1 MSKKFR
7 GVMFFLLGIFF
18 IILLLGKNKIE
29 QENIALLLQILNI
42 GSFIFGKTIWFVSIF
57 LIVMGIIDFVF
68 NDMKIKF
75 HKSKV
80 VALIIWYLSWSILL
94 IQKYV
99 AMPFTTGFSES
110 ARELLSIGFNG
121 QSGGF
126 IGALVSMP
134 LYQVIHL
141 SILKTILQV
150 IIGIAIVVIFKEVI
164 ILVYTL
170 LVGIIKYYMSDD
182 YKKKMQ
188 ILKAKKLAEK
198 TEYIDSQKKRREEL
212 REKLIASR
220 KEKLS
225 FEIARKPKETIF
237 DKTKTYSESEL
248 IDKEKEWLQFW
259 EETKHKK
266 NEIKTEEIKEKKEKE
281 IEILKEEELLNIITE
296 DEKKEEIIK
305 SEVEKVESK
314 IEEVENSKKEINE
327 IEKIKEYTEYHQNYD
342 ETESEEEY
350 QDYHEYDGY
359 SDEIN
364 YEDFD
369 KKDEEERD
377 IAKSEI
383 DSNENIQTNMNFE
396 KEKFED
402 EENENSENKDLEKSI
417 NEIFVAKPMDEN
429 KKQKIEMGIAENI
442 AHLEEALKEFGIEAK
457 VVNYESGP
465 TITRY
470 EITIPKG
477 VRVNKVTA
485 LQDDIQLSLAA
496 KSVRIEA
503 PIPGK
508 NTIGIEVPN
517 QIKEPV
523 HFSNLIRNPKLEEGA
538 LNVILGKNIVGE
550 DKIIDIAKMPHLL
563 IAGQTG
569 SGKSVAVNTLISTLI
584 SKKKDDEVK
593 FIMIDPKMVE
603 MMPYNGIPHLLVPV
617 ITDPQ
622 QAAIALKWTVNE
634 MENRYK
640 QLSENGVR
648 NIISYNKLAYV
659 EKMPYIVVIIDEL
672 ADLMMVASGSVEESI
687 ARIAQKAR
695 AVGIHLVVATQRPST
710 DVITGMIK
718 ANLPSRISFS
728 LRSQIDS
735 RTILDSPG
743 AEKLLGQGDML
754 LLENGSSN
762 PERIQGAWISD
773 EEVEQLTT
781 ALKSNKKVVYRNE
794 ILEDT
799 SQDNKDVDPLFDN
812 AIDVIK
818 QEKKVSISLLQRKLN
833 VGFNR
838 AARIYEQLK
847 DNGIISDD
855 NQLLIDD
862 FE

>member
-18 IILLLGKNKIE
+18 IILLFNENKIE
-29 QENIALLLQILNI
+29 QGNITLLLQTLNI
-42 GSFIFGKTIWFVSIF
+42 GKFVFGKTIWFVSIF
-57 LIVMGIIDFVF
+57 LIGMGIIDFIF
-68 NDMKIKF
+68 NDIKIKF

-80 VALIIWYLSWSILL
+80 VALIIWYLAWAILL
-94 IQKYV
+94 IKKYV
-99 AMPFTTGFSES
+99 AMPFTTDFVES

-141 SILKTILQV
+141 PVLKTILNV
-150 IIGIAIVVIFKEVI
+150 IIGISIVVIFKEVI

-225 FEIARKPKETIF
+225 FEIAKKPKETIF

-266 NEIKTEEIKEKKEKE
+266 NEVKIKELEEEQEIKN
-281 IEILKEEELLNIITE
+281 IEII
-296 DEKKEEIIK
+296 DEKKERE
-305 SEVEKVESK
+305 ESK
-314 IEEVENSKKEINE
+314 IEEAENFKTEVSE
-327 IEKIKEYTEYHQNYD
+327 IEKIKEYTDYHQDYD
-342 ETESEEEY
+342 EVENEEYENYNDEDYDNYKEFNETKENIEKNNEIENKEEEK
-350 QDYHEYDGY
+350 
-359 SDEIN
+359 EI
-364 YEDFD
+364 ET
-369 KKDEEERD
+369 
-377 IAKSEI
+377 
-383 DSNENIQTNMNFE
+383 NI
-396 KEKFED
+396 
-402 EENENSENKDLEKSI
+402 ENEDLEKSI
-417 NEIFVAKPMDEN
+417 NDIFVAKPIDEN

-442 AHLEEALKEFGIEAK
+442 AHLEEALKEFGIAAK

-508 NTIGIEVPN
+508 STIGIEVPN

-523 HFSNLIRNPKLEEGA
+523 HFSNLIRNPKLDEGA
-538 LNVILGKNIVGE
+538 LNVILGKNIIGE

-617 ITDPQ
+617 IIDPQ

-634 MENRYK
+634 MENRYR

-648 NIISYNKLAYV
+648 NIISYNNLRYV

-728 LRSQIDS
+728 LRSQVDS

-799 SQDNKDVDPLFDN
+799 AQENKDVDPLFDN
-812 AIDVIK
+812 AIEVIK

>member
-18 IILLLGKNKIE
+18 IILLFNENKIE
-29 QENIALLLQILNI
+29 QGNITLLLHTLNI
-42 GSFIFGKTIWFVSIF
+42 GKFVFGKTIWFVSIF
-57 LIVMGIIDFVF
+57 LIGMGIIDFIF
-68 NDMKIKF
+68 NDIKIKF

-80 VALIIWYLSWSILL
+80 VALIIWYLAWAILL
-94 IQKYV
+94 IKKYV
-99 AMPFTTGFSES
+99 AMPFTTDFVES

-141 SILKTILQV
+141 PVLKTILNV
-150 IIGIAIVVIFKEVI
+150 IIGISIVVIFKEVI

-212 REKLIASR
+212 REKLIESR

-225 FEIARKPKETIF
+225 FEISRKPKETIF

-266 NEIKTEEIKEKKEKE
+266 NEVKTEEIKEKNEKVKD

-296 DEKKEEIIK
+296 DVKKDEITK

-314 IEEVENSKKEINE
+314 IEEEENSKKEINE
-327 IEKIKEYTEYHQNYD
+327 IEKIKEYTDYHQDYD
-342 ETESEEEY
+342 EDENEEEY
-350 QDYHEYDGY
+350 KNYNDEDYDNYKEF
-359 SDEIN
+359 SETKENIEKNNEIEN
-364 YEDFD
+364 
-369 KKDEEERD
+369 KEEE
-377 IAKSEI
+377 KEV
-383 DSNENIQTNMNFE
+383 ETNI
-396 KEKFED
+396 
-402 EENENSENKDLEKSI
+402 ENEDLEKSI
-417 NEIFVAKPMDEN
+417 NEIFVAKPIDEN

-634 MENRYK
+634 MENRYR

-648 NIISYNKLAYV
+648 NIISYNNLRYV

-735 RTILDSPG
+735 RTILDS
-743 AEKLLGQGDML
+743 
-754 LLENGSSN
+754 
-762 PERIQGAWISD
+762 
-773 EEVEQLTT
+773 T
-781 ALKSNKKVVYRNE
+781 
-794 ILEDT
+794 
-799 SQDNKDVDPLFDN
+799 
-812 AIDVIK
+812 
-818 QEKKVSISLLQRKLN
+818 
-833 VGFNR
+833 
-838 AARIYEQLK
+838 
-847 DNGIISDD
+847 
-855 NQLLIDD
+855 
-862 FE
+862 

>member
-18 IILLLGKNKIE
+18 IILLFNENKIE
-29 QENIALLLQILNI
+29 QGNITLLLQTLNI
-42 GSFIFGKTIWFVSIF
+42 GKFVFGKTIWFVSIF
-57 LIVMGIIDFVF
+57 LIGMGIIDFIF
-68 NDMKIKF
+68 NDIKIKF

-80 VALIIWYLSWSILL
+80 VALIIWYLAWAILL
-94 IQKYV
+94 IKKYV
-99 AMPFTTGFSES
+99 AMPFTTDFVES

-141 SILKTILQV
+141 PVLKTILNV
-150 IIGIAIVVIFKEVI
+150 IIGISIVVIFKEVI

-225 FEIARKPKETIF
+225 FEIAKKPKETIF

-266 NEIKTEEIKEKKEKE
+266 NETKIKELEEEQEIKN
-281 IEILKEEELLNIITE
+281 IEII
-296 DEKKEEIIK
+296 DEKKERE
-305 SEVEKVESK
+305 ESK
-314 IEEVENSKKEINE
+314 IEEAEKFKTEISE
-327 IEKIKEYTEYHQNYD
+327 IEKIKEYTDYHQDYD
-342 ETESEEEY
+342 EVENEEEY
-350 QDYHEYDGY
+350 ENYNDEDYDNYKEF
-359 SDEIN
+359 DETKENIEKN
-364 YEDFD
+364 NEIEN
-369 KKDEEERD
+369 KEEE
-377 IAKSEI
+377 KEI
-383 DSNENIQTNMNFE
+383 ETNI
-396 KEKFED
+396 
-402 EENENSENKDLEKSI
+402 ENEDLEKSI
-417 NEIFVAKPMDEN
+417 NDIFVAKPIDEN

-442 AHLEEALKEFGIEAK
+442 AHLEEALKEFGIAAK

-508 NTIGIEVPN
+508 STIGIEVPN

-523 HFSNLIRNPKLEEGA
+523 HFSNLIRNPKLDEGA
-538 LNVILGKNIVGE
+538 LNVILGKNIIGE

-617 ITDPQ
+617 IIDPQ

-634 MENRYK
+634 MENRYR

-648 NIISYNKLAYV
+648 NIISYNNLRYV

-728 LRSQIDS
+728 LRSQVDS

-799 SQDNKDVDPLFDN
+799 SQENKDVDPLFDN
-812 AIDVIK
+812 AIEVIK

>member
-18 IILLLGKNKIE
+18 IILLFNENKIE
-29 QENIALLLQILNI
+29 QGNITLLLQTLNI
-42 GSFIFGKTIWFVSIF
+42 GKFVFGKTIWFVSIF
-57 LIVMGIIDFVF
+57 LIGMGIIDFIF
-68 NDMKIKF
+68 NDIKIKF

-80 VALIIWYLSWSILL
+80 VALIIWYLAWAILL
-94 IQKYV
+94 IKKYV
-99 AMPFTTGFSES
+99 AMPFTTDFVES

-141 SILKTILQV
+141 PVLKTILNV
-150 IIGIAIVVIFKEVI
+150 IIGISIVVIFKEVI

-225 FEIARKPKETIF
+225 FEIAKKPKETIF
-237 DKTKTYSESEL
+237 DKIKTYSESEL

-266 NEIKTEEIKEKKEKE
+266 NEIKIKELEEEKE
-281 IEILKEEELLNIITE
+281 IKNIEII
-296 DEKKEEIIK
+296 DEKKERE
-305 SEVEKVESK
+305 ESK
-314 IEEVENSKKEINE
+314 IEEAENFKTEVSE
-327 IEKIKEYTEYHQNYD
+327 IEKIKEYTDYHQDYD
-342 ETESEEEY
+342 EVENEEEY
-350 QDYHEYDGY
+350 ENYNDEDYDNYKEFNETKENVEKNN
-359 SDEIN
+359 EIEN
-364 YEDFD
+364 
-369 KKDEEERD
+369 KEEE
-377 IAKSEI
+377 KEI
-383 DSNENIQTNMNFE
+383 ETNI
-396 KEKFED
+396 
-402 EENENSENKDLEKSI
+402 ENEDLEKSI
-417 NEIFVAKPMDEN
+417 NDIFVAKPIDEN

-442 AHLEEALKEFGIEAK
+442 AHLEEALKEFGIAAK

-508 NTIGIEVPN
+508 STIGIEVPN

-523 HFSNLIRNPKLEEGA
+523 HFSNLIRNPKLDEGA
-538 LNVILGKNIVGE
+538 LNVILGKNIIGE

-617 ITDPQ
+617 IIDPQ

-634 MENRYK
+634 MENRYR

-648 NIISYNKLAYV
+648 NIISYNNLRYV

-728 LRSQIDS
+728 LRSQVDS

-799 SQDNKDVDPLFDN
+799 AQENKDVDPLFDN
-812 AIDVIK
+812 AIEVIK

>member
-18 IILLLGKNKIE
+18 IILLFNENKIE
-29 QENIALLLQILNI
+29 KGNITLLLQTLNI
-42 GSFIFGKTIWFVSIF
+42 GKFVFGKTIWFVSIF
-57 LIVMGIIDFVF
+57 LIGMGIIDFIF
-68 NDMKIKF
+68 NDIKIKF

-80 VALIIWYLSWSILL
+80 VALIIWYIAWAMLL
-94 IQKYV
+94 IKKYV
-99 AMPFTTGFSES
+99 AMPFTTDFVES

-141 SILKTILQV
+141 PVLKTILNV
-150 IIGIAIVVIFKEVI
+150 IIGISIVVIFKEVI

-225 FEIARKPKETIF
+225 FEIAKKPKETIF

-266 NEIKTEEIKEKKEKE
+266 NEIKIKELEEEQEIKN
-281 IEILKEEELLNIITE
+281 IEII
-296 DEKKEEIIK
+296 DEKKERE
-305 SEVEKVESK
+305 ESK
-314 IEEVENSKKEINE
+314 IEEAENFKTEVSE
-327 IEKIKEYTEYHQNYD
+327 IEKIKEYTDYHQDYD
-342 ETESEEEY
+342 EVENEEEY
-350 QDYHEYDGY
+350 ENYNDEDYDNYKEFNETKENIEKNN
-359 SDEIN
+359 EIEN
-364 YEDFD
+364 
-369 KKDEEERD
+369 KEEE
-377 IAKSEI
+377 KEI
-383 DSNENIQTNMNFE
+383 ETNI
-396 KEKFED
+396 
-402 EENENSENKDLEKSI
+402 ENEDLEKSI
-417 NEIFVAKPMDEN
+417 NDIFVAKPIDEN

-442 AHLEEALKEFGIEAK
+442 AHLEEALKEFGIAAK

-508 NTIGIEVPN
+508 STIGIEVPN

-523 HFSNLIRNPKLEEGA
+523 HFSNLIRNPKLDEGA
-538 LNVILGKNIVGE
+538 LNVILGKNIIGE

-617 ITDPQ
+617 IIDPQ

-634 MENRYK
+634 MENRYR

-648 NIISYNKLAYV
+648 NIISYNNLRYV

-728 LRSQIDS
+728 LRSQVDS

-799 SQDNKDVDPLFDN
+799 AQENKDVDPLFDN
-812 AIDVIK
+812 AIEVIK

>member
-18 IILLLGKNKIE
+18 IILLFNENKIE
-29 QENIALLLQILNI
+29 QGNITLLLHTLNI
-42 GSFIFGKTIWFVSIF
+42 GKFVFGKTIWFVSIF
-57 LIVMGIIDFVF
+57 LIGMGIIDFIF
-68 NDMKIKF
+68 NDIKIKF

-80 VALIIWYLSWSILL
+80 VALIIWYLAWAILL
-94 IQKYV
+94 IKKYV
-99 AMPFTTGFSES
+99 AMPFTTDFVES

-141 SILKTILQV
+141 PVLKTILNV
-150 IIGIAIVVIFKEVI
+150 IIGISIVVIFKEVI

-212 REKLIASR
+212 REKLIESR

-225 FEIARKPKETIF
+225 FEISRKPKETIF

-266 NEIKTEEIKEKKEKE
+266 NEVKTEEIKEKNEKVKD

-296 DEKKEEIIK
+296 DVKKDEITK

-314 IEEVENSKKEINE
+314 IEEEENSKKEINE
-327 IEKIKEYTEYHQNYD
+327 IEKIKEYTDYHQDYD
-342 ETESEEEY
+342 EDENEEEY
-350 QDYHEYDGY
+350 KNYNDEDYDNYKEF
-359 SDEIN
+359 SETKENIEKNNEIEN
-364 YEDFD
+364 
-369 KKDEEERD
+369 KEEE
-377 IAKSEI
+377 KEV
-383 DSNENIQTNMNFE
+383 ETNI
-396 KEKFED
+396 
-402 EENENSENKDLEKSI
+402 ENEDLEKSI
-417 NEIFVAKPMDEN
+417 NEIFVAKPIDEN

-617 ITDPQ
+617 IIDPQ

-634 MENRYK
+634 MENRYR

-648 NIISYNKLAYV
+648 NIISYNNLRYV

-728 LRSQIDS
+728 LRSQVDS

-799 SQDNKDVDPLFDN
+799 AQENKDVDPLFDN
-812 AIDVIK
+812 AIEVIK

>member
-18 IILLLGKNKIE
+18 IILLFNENKIE
-29 QENIALLLQILNI
+29 KGNITLLLQTLNI
-42 GSFIFGKTIWFVSIF
+42 GKFVFGKTIWFVSIF
-57 LIVMGIIDFVF
+57 LIGMGIIDFIF
-68 NDMKIKF
+68 NDIKIKF

-80 VALIIWYLSWSILL
+80 VALIIWYLAWAMLL
-94 IQKYV
+94 IKKYV
-99 AMPFTTGFSES
+99 AMPFTTDFVES
-110 ARELLSIGFNG
+110 ARELLTIGFNG

-141 SILKTILQV
+141 PVLKTILNV
-150 IIGIAIVVIFKEVI
+150 IIGISIVVIFKEVI

-225 FEIARKPKETIF
+225 FEIAKKPKETIF

-266 NEIKTEEIKEKKEKE
+266 NEIKIKELEEEQEIKN
-281 IEILKEEELLNIITE
+281 IEII
-296 DEKKEEIIK
+296 DEKKERE
-305 SEVEKVESK
+305 ESK
-314 IEEVENSKKEINE
+314 IEEAENFKTEVSE
-327 IEKIKEYTEYHQNYD
+327 IEKIKEYTDYHQDYD
-342 ETESEEEY
+342 EVENEEEY
-350 QDYHEYDGY
+350 ENYNDEDYDNYKEFNETKENIEKNN
-359 SDEIN
+359 EIEN
-364 YEDFD
+364 
-369 KKDEEERD
+369 KEEE
-377 IAKSEI
+377 KEI
-383 DSNENIQTNMNFE
+383 ETNI
-396 KEKFED
+396 
-402 EENENSENKDLEKSI
+402 ENEDLEKSI
-417 NEIFVAKPMDEN
+417 NDIFVAKPIDEN

-442 AHLEEALKEFGIEAK
+442 AHLEEALKEFGIAAK

-508 NTIGIEVPN
+508 STIGIEVPN

-523 HFSNLIRNPKLEEGA
+523 HFSNLIRNPKLDEGA
-538 LNVILGKNIVGE
+538 LNVILGKNIIGE

-617 ITDPQ
+617 IIDPQ

-634 MENRYK
+634 MENRYR

-648 NIISYNKLAYV
+648 NIISYNNLRYV

-728 LRSQIDS
+728 LRSQVDS

-799 SQDNKDVDPLFDN
+799 AQENKDVDPLFDN
-812 AIDVIK
+812 AIEVIK

>member
-18 IILLLGKNKIE
+18 IILLFNENKIE

-57 LIVMGIIDFVF
+57 LIVMGIIDFIF

-80 VALIIWYLSWSILL
+80 VALIIWYLSWAILL

-99 AMPFTTGFSES
+99 AMPFTTNFSES

-141 SILKTILQV
+141 PVLKTILQV

-164 ILVYTL
+164 ILIYTL

-182 YKKKMQ
+182 YKKKIQ

-225 FEIARKPKETIF
+225 FEIAKKPKETIF

-266 NEIKTEEIKEKKEKE
+266 NEIKIKELEEEQEIKN
-281 IEILKEEELLNIITE
+281 IEII
-296 DEKKEEIIK
+296 DEKKERE
-305 SEVEKVESK
+305 ESK
-314 IEEVENSKKEINE
+314 IEEAENFKTEVSE
-327 IEKIKEYTEYHQNYD
+327 IEKIKEYTDYHQDYD
-342 ETESEEEY
+342 EVENEEEY
-350 QDYHEYDGY
+350 ENYNDEDYDNYKEFNETKENIEKNN
-359 SDEIN
+359 EIEN
-364 YEDFD
+364 
-369 KKDEEERD
+369 KEEE
-377 IAKSEI
+377 KEI
-383 DSNENIQTNMNFE
+383 ETNI
-396 KEKFED
+396 
-402 EENENSENKDLEKSI
+402 ENEDLEKSI
-417 NEIFVAKPMDEN
+417 NDIFVAKPIDEN

-442 AHLEEALKEFGIEAK
+442 AHLEEALKEFGIAAK

-508 NTIGIEVPN
+508 STIGIEVPN

-538 LNVILGKNIVGE
+538 LNVILGKNIIGE

-617 ITDPQ
+617 IIDPQ

-634 MENRYK
+634 MENRYR

-648 NIISYNKLAYV
+648 NIISYNNLRYV

-728 LRSQIDS
+728 LRSQVDS

-799 SQDNKDVDPLFDN
+799 AQENKDVDPLFDN
-812 AIDVIK
+812 AIEVIK

>member
-18 IILLLGKNKIE
+18 IILLFNENKIE
-29 QENIALLLQILNI
+29 QGNITLLLHTLNI
-42 GSFIFGKTIWFVSIF
+42 GKFVFGKTIWFVSIF
-57 LIVMGIIDFVF
+57 LIGMGIIDFIF
-68 NDMKIKF
+68 NDIKIKF

-80 VALIIWYLSWSILL
+80 VALIIWYLAWAILL
-94 IQKYV
+94 IKKYV
-99 AMPFTTGFSES
+99 AMPFTTDFVES

-141 SILKTILQV
+141 PVLKTILNV
-150 IIGIAIVVIFKEVI
+150 IIGISIVVIFKEVI

-212 REKLIASR
+212 REKLIESR

-225 FEIARKPKETIF
+225 FEISRKPKETIF

-266 NEIKTEEIKEKKEKE
+266 NEVKTEEIKEKNEKVKD

-296 DEKKEEIIK
+296 DVKKDEITK

-314 IEEVENSKKEINE
+314 IEEEENSKKEINE
-327 IEKIKEYTEYHQNYD
+327 IEKIKEYTDYHQDYD
-342 ETESEEEY
+342 EDENEEEY
-350 QDYHEYDGY
+350 KNYNDEDYDNYKEF
-359 SDEIN
+359 SETKENIEKNNEIEN
-364 YEDFD
+364 
-369 KKDEEERD
+369 KEEE
-377 IAKSEI
+377 KEV
-383 DSNENIQTNMNFE
+383 ETNI
-396 KEKFED
+396 
-402 EENENSENKDLEKSI
+402 ENEDLEKSI
-417 NEIFVAKPMDEN
+417 NEIFVAKPIDEN

-634 MENRYK
+634 MENRYR

-648 NIISYNKLAYV
+648 NIISYNNLRYV

-781 ALKSNKKVVYRNE
+781 ALKSNKKVIYRNE

-799 SQDNKDVDPLFDN
+799 SQENKDVDPLFDN
-812 AIDVIK
+812 AIEVIK

>member
-18 IILLLGKNKIE
+18 IILLFNENKIE
-29 QENIALLLQILNI
+29 QGNITLLLQTLNI
-42 GSFIFGKTIWFVSIF
+42 GKFVFGKTIWFVSIF
-57 LIVMGIIDFVF
+57 LIGMGIIDFIF
-68 NDMKIKF
+68 NDIKIKF

-80 VALIIWYLSWSILL
+80 VALIIWYLAWAILL
-94 IQKYV
+94 IKKYV
-99 AMPFTTGFSES
+99 AMPFTTDFVES

-141 SILKTILQV
+141 PVLKTILNV
-150 IIGIAIVVIFKEVI
+150 IIGISIVVIFKEVI

-225 FEIARKPKETIF
+225 FEIAKKPKETIF

-266 NEIKTEEIKEKKEKE
+266 NEIKIKELEEEQEIKNIEIIDEKKEKE
-281 IEILKEEELLNIITE
+281 
-296 DEKKEEIIK
+296 
-305 SEVEKVESK
+305 ESK
-314 IEEVENSKKEINE
+314 IEEAENFKTEVSE
-327 IEKIKEYTEYHQNYD
+327 IEKIKEYTDYHQDYD
-342 ETESEEEY
+342 EVENEEEY
-350 QDYHEYDGY
+350 ENYNDEDYDNYKEFNEMKENIEKNN
-359 SDEIN
+359 EIEN
-364 YEDFD
+364 
-369 KKDEEERD
+369 KEEE
-377 IAKSEI
+377 KEI
-383 DSNENIQTNMNFE
+383 ETNI
-396 KEKFED
+396 
-402 EENENSENKDLEKSI
+402 ENEDLEKSI
-417 NEIFVAKPMDEN
+417 NDIFVAKPIDEN

-442 AHLEEALKEFGIEAK
+442 AHLEEALKEFGIAAK

-508 NTIGIEVPN
+508 STIGIEVPN

-523 HFSNLIRNPKLEEGA
+523 HFSNLIRNPKLDEGA
-538 LNVILGKNIVGE
+538 LNVILGKNIIGE

-617 ITDPQ
+617 IIDPQ

-634 MENRYK
+634 MENRYR

-648 NIISYNKLAYV
+648 NIISYNNLRYV

-728 LRSQIDS
+728 LRSQVDS

-799 SQDNKDVDPLFDN
+799 SQENKDVDPLFDN
-812 AIDVIK
+812 AIEVIK

>member
-18 IILLLGKNKIE
+18 IILLFNENKIE
-29 QENIALLLQILNI
+29 QGNITLLLQTLNI
-42 GSFIFGKTIWFVSIF
+42 GKFVFGKTIWFVSIF
-57 LIVMGIIDFVF
+57 LIGMGIIDFIF
-68 NDMKIKF
+68 NDIKIKF

-80 VALIIWYLSWSILL
+80 VALIIWYLAWAILL
-94 IQKYV
+94 IKKYV
-99 AMPFTTGFSES
+99 AMPFTTDFVES

-141 SILKTILQV
+141 PVLKTILNV
-150 IIGIAIVVIFKEVI
+150 IIGISIVVIFKEVI

-225 FEIARKPKETIF
+225 FEIAKKPKETIF

-266 NEIKTEEIKEKKEKE
+266 NEIKIKELEEEQEIKN
-281 IEILKEEELLNIITE
+281 IEII
-296 DEKKEEIIK
+296 DEKKERE
-305 SEVEKVESK
+305 ESK
-314 IEEVENSKKEINE
+314 IEEAENFKTEVSE
-327 IEKIKEYTEYHQNYD
+327 IEKIKEYTDYYQDYD
-342 ETESEEEY
+342 EVENEEEY
-350 QDYHEYDGY
+350 ENYNDEDYDNYKEFNETKENIEKNN
-359 SDEIN
+359 EIEN
-364 YEDFD
+364 
-369 KKDEEERD
+369 KEEEK
-377 IAKSEI
+377 IEMKV
-383 DSNENIQTNMNFE
+383 
-396 KEKFED
+396 
-402 EENENSENKDLEKSI
+402 ENEDLEKSI
-417 NEIFVAKPMDEN
+417 NEIFVAKPIDEN

-442 AHLEEALKEFGIEAK
+442 AHLEEALKEFGIAAK

-508 NTIGIEVPN
+508 STIGIEVPN

-523 HFSNLIRNPKLEEGA
+523 HFSNLIRNPKLDEGA
-538 LNVILGKNIVGE
+538 LNVILGKNIIGE

-617 ITDPQ
+617 IIDPQ

-634 MENRYK
+634 MENRYR

-648 NIISYNKLAYV
+648 NIISYNNLRYV

-728 LRSQIDS
+728 LRSQVDS

-799 SQDNKDVDPLFDN
+799 AQENKDVDPLFDN
-812 AIDVIK
+812 AIEVIK

>member
-18 IILLLGKNKIE
+18 IILLFNENKIE
-29 QENIALLLQILNI
+29 QGNITLLLQTLNI
-42 GSFIFGKTIWFVSIF
+42 GKFVFGKTIWFVSIF
-57 LIVMGIIDFVF
+57 LIGMGIIDFIF
-68 NDMKIKF
+68 NDIKIKF

-80 VALIIWYLSWSILL
+80 VALIIWYLAWAILL
-94 IQKYV
+94 IKKYV
-99 AMPFTTGFSES
+99 AMPFTTDFVES

-141 SILKTILQV
+141 PVLKTILNV
-150 IIGIAIVVIFKEVI
+150 IIGISIVVIFKEVI

-225 FEIARKPKETIF
+225 FEIAKKPKETIF

-266 NEIKTEEIKEKKEKE
+266 NEIKIKELEEEQEIKNIEIIDEKKEKE
-281 IEILKEEELLNIITE
+281 
-296 DEKKEEIIK
+296 
-305 SEVEKVESK
+305 ESK
-314 IEEVENSKKEINE
+314 IEEAENFKTEVSE
-327 IEKIKEYTEYHQNYD
+327 IEKIKEYTDYHQDYD
-342 ETESEEEY
+342 EVENEEEY
-350 QDYHEYDGY
+350 ENYNDEDYDNYKEFNEMKENIEKNN
-359 SDEIN
+359 EIEN
-364 YEDFD
+364 
-369 KKDEEERD
+369 KEEE
-377 IAKSEI
+377 KEI
-383 DSNENIQTNMNFE
+383 ETNI
-396 KEKFED
+396 
-402 EENENSENKDLEKSI
+402 ENEDLEKSI
-417 NEIFVAKPMDEN
+417 NDIFVAKPIDEN

-442 AHLEEALKEFGIEAK
+442 AHLEEALKEFGIAAK

-508 NTIGIEVPN
+508 STIGIEVPN

-523 HFSNLIRNPKLEEGA
+523 HFSNLIRNPKLDEGA
-538 LNVILGKNIVGE
+538 LNVILGKNIIGE

-617 ITDPQ
+617 IIDPQ

-634 MENRYK
+634 MENRYR

-648 NIISYNKLAYV
+648 NIISYNNLRYV

-728 LRSQIDS
+728 LRSQVDS

-799 SQDNKDVDPLFDN
+799 AQENKDVDPLFDN

>member
-18 IILLLGKNKIE
+18 IILLFNENKIE
-29 QENIALLLQILNI
+29 QGNITLLLHTLNI
-42 GSFIFGKTIWFVSIF
+42 GKFVFGKTIWFVSIF
-57 LIVMGIIDFVF
+57 LIGMGIIDFIF
-68 NDMKIKF
+68 NDIKIKF

-80 VALIIWYLSWSILL
+80 VALIIWYLAWAILL
-94 IQKYV
+94 IKKYV
-99 AMPFTTGFSES
+99 AMPFTTDFVES

-141 SILKTILQV
+141 PVLKTILNV
-150 IIGIAIVVIFKEVI
+150 IIGISIVVIFKEVI

-225 FEIARKPKETIF
+225 FEIAKKPKETIF

-266 NEIKTEEIKEKKEKE
+266 NEIKIKELEEEQEIKN
-281 IEILKEEELLNIITE
+281 IEII
-296 DEKKEEIIK
+296 DEKKERE
-305 SEVEKVESK
+305 ESK
-314 IEEVENSKKEINE
+314 IEEAENFKTEVSE
-327 IEKIKEYTEYHQNYD
+327 IEKIKEYTDYHQDYD
-342 ETESEEEY
+342 EVENEEEY
-350 QDYHEYDGY
+350 ENYNDEDYDNYKEFNETKENIEKNN
-359 SDEIN
+359 EIEN
-364 YEDFD
+364 
-369 KKDEEERD
+369 KEEE
-377 IAKSEI
+377 KEI
-383 DSNENIQTNMNFE
+383 ETNI
-396 KEKFED
+396 
-402 EENENSENKDLEKSI
+402 ENEDLEKSI
-417 NEIFVAKPMDEN
+417 NDIFVAKPIDEN

-442 AHLEEALKEFGIEAK
+442 AHLEEALKEFGIAAK

-508 NTIGIEVPN
+508 STIGIEVPN

-523 HFSNLIRNPKLEEGA
+523 HFSNLIRNPKLDEGA
-538 LNVILGKNIVGE
+538 LNVILGKNIIGE

-617 ITDPQ
+617 IIDPQ

-634 MENRYK
+634 MENRYR

-648 NIISYNKLAYV
+648 NIISYNNLRYV

-728 LRSQIDS
+728 LRSQVDS

-799 SQDNKDVDPLFDN
+799 AQENKDVDPLFDN
-812 AIDVIK
+812 AIEVIK

>member
-18 IILLLGKNKIE
+18 IILLLSKNKIE

-57 LIVMGIIDFVF
+57 LIVMGIIDFIF

-80 VALIIWYLSWSILL
+80 VALIIWYLSWAILL

-99 AMPFTTGFSES
+99 AMPFTTNFSES

-141 SILKTILQV
+141 PILKTILQV

-248 IDKEKEWLQFW
+248 IDKKKEWLQFW

-266 NEIKTEEIKEKKEKE
+266 NEIKTEEIKEKNEKEKD

-327 IEKIKEYTEYHQNYD
+327 IEKIKEYTEYYQD
-342 ETESEEEY
+342 FEKIKDDKEY
-350 QDYHEYDGY
+350 EDYHEYDSY
-359 SDEIN
+359 NDEIN

-377 IAKSEI
+377 VAKSEI

-402 EENENSENKDLEKSI
+402 EEN
-417 NEIFVAKPMDEN
+417 
-429 KKQKIEMGIAENI
+429 
-442 AHLEEALKEFGIEAK
+442 
-457 VVNYESGP
+457 
-465 TITRY
+465 
-470 EITIPKG
+470 
-477 VRVNKVTA
+477 
-485 LQDDIQLSLAA
+485 
-496 KSVRIEA
+496 
-503 PIPGK
+503 
-508 NTIGIEVPN
+508 
-517 QIKEPV
+517 
-523 HFSNLIRNPKLEEGA
+523 
-538 LNVILGKNIVGE
+538 
-550 DKIIDIAKMPHLL
+550 
-563 IAGQTG
+563 
-569 SGKSVAVNTLISTLI
+569 
-584 SKKKDDEVK
+584 
-593 FIMIDPKMVE
+593 
-603 MMPYNGIPHLLVPV
+603 
-617 ITDPQ
+617 
-622 QAAIALKWTVNE
+622 
-634 MENRYK
+634 
-640 QLSENGVR
+640 
-648 NIISYNKLAYV
+648 
-659 EKMPYIVVIIDEL
+659 
-672 ADLMMVASGSVEESI
+672 
-687 ARIAQKAR
+687 
-695 AVGIHLVVATQRPST
+695 
-710 DVITGMIK
+710 
-718 ANLPSRISFS
+718 
-728 LRSQIDS
+728 
-735 RTILDSPG
+735 
-743 AEKLLGQGDML
+743 
-754 LLENGSSN
+754 
-762 PERIQGAWISD
+762 
-773 EEVEQLTT
+773 
-781 ALKSNKKVVYRNE
+781 
-794 ILEDT
+794 
-799 SQDNKDVDPLFDN
+799 
-812 AIDVIK
+812 
-818 QEKKVSISLLQRKLN
+818 
-833 VGFNR
+833 
-838 AARIYEQLK
+838 
-847 DNGIISDD
+847 
-855 NQLLIDD
+855 
-862 FE
+862 

>member
-634 MENRYK
+634 MENRYR

>member
-18 IILLLGKNKIE
+18 IILLFNENKIE
-29 QENIALLLQILNI
+29 QGNITLLLQTLNI
-42 GSFIFGKTIWFVSIF
+42 GKFVFGKTIWFVSIF
-57 LIVMGIIDFVF
+57 LIGMGIIDFIF
-68 NDMKIKF
+68 NDIKIKF

-80 VALIIWYLSWSILL
+80 VALIIWYLAWAILL
-94 IQKYV
+94 IKKYV
-99 AMPFTTGFSES
+99 AMPFTTDFVES

-141 SILKTILQV
+141 PVLKTILNV
-150 IIGIAIVVIFKEVI
+150 IIGISIVVIFKEVI

-225 FEIARKPKETIF
+225 FEIAKKPKETIF

-259 EETKHKK
+259 EETNHKK
-266 NEIKTEEIKEKKEKE
+266 NEIKIKELEEEQEIKN
-281 IEILKEEELLNIITE
+281 IEII
-296 DEKKEEIIK
+296 DEKKERE
-305 SEVEKVESK
+305 ESK
-314 IEEVENSKKEINE
+314 IEEAENFKTEVSE
-327 IEKIKEYTEYHQNYD
+327 IEKIKEYTDYHQDYD
-342 ETESEEEY
+342 EVENEEEY
-350 QDYHEYDGY
+350 ENYNDEDYDNYKEFNETKENIEKNN
-359 SDEIN
+359 EIEN
-364 YEDFD
+364 
-369 KKDEEERD
+369 KEEE
-377 IAKSEI
+377 KEI
-383 DSNENIQTNMNFE
+383 ETNI
-396 KEKFED
+396 
-402 EENENSENKDLEKSI
+402 ENEDLEKSI
-417 NEIFVAKPMDEN
+417 NDIFVAKPIDEN

-442 AHLEEALKEFGIEAK
+442 AHLEEALKEFGIAAK

-508 NTIGIEVPN
+508 STIGIEVPN

-523 HFSNLIRNPKLEEGA
+523 HFSNLIRNPKLDEGA
-538 LNVILGKNIVGE
+538 LNVILGKNIIGE

-617 ITDPQ
+617 IIDPQ

-634 MENRYK
+634 MENRYR

-648 NIISYNKLAYV
+648 NIISYNNLRYV

-728 LRSQIDS
+728 LRSQVDS

-799 SQDNKDVDPLFDN
+799 AQENKDVDPLFDN
-812 AIDVIK
+812 AIEVIK

>member
-99 AMPFTTGFSES
+99 AIPFTTGFSES

-141 SILKTILQV
+141 PILKTILQV

-417 NEIFVAKPMDEN
+417 EEIFVAKPMDEN

-781 ALKSNKKVVYRNE
+781 ALKANKKAIYRNE

-799 SQDNKDVDPLFDN
+799 SQENKDVDPLFDN

>member
-18 IILLLGKNKIE
+18 IILLFNENKIE
-29 QENIALLLQILNI
+29 QGNITLLLQTLNI
-42 GSFIFGKTIWFVSIF
+42 GKFVFGKTIWFVSIF
-57 LIVMGIIDFVF
+57 LIGMGIIDFIF
-68 NDMKIKF
+68 NDIKIKF

-80 VALIIWYLSWSILL
+80 VALIIWYLAWAILL
-94 IQKYV
+94 IKKYV
-99 AMPFTTGFSES
+99 AMPFTTDFVES

-141 SILKTILQV
+141 PVLKTILNV
-150 IIGIAIVVIFKEVI
+150 IIGISIVVIFKEVI

-225 FEIARKPKETIF
+225 FEIAKKPKETIF

-266 NEIKTEEIKEKKEKE
+266 NEVKIKELEEEQEIKN
-281 IEILKEEELLNIITE
+281 IEII
-296 DEKKEEIIK
+296 DEKKERE
-305 SEVEKVESK
+305 ESK
-314 IEEVENSKKEINE
+314 IEEAENFKTEVSE
-327 IEKIKEYTEYHQNYD
+327 IEKIKEYTDYHQDYD
-342 ETESEEEY
+342 EVENEEEY
-350 QDYHEYDGY
+350 ENYNDEDYDNYKEFNETKENIEKNN
-359 SDEIN
+359 EIEN
-364 YEDFD
+364 
-369 KKDEEERD
+369 KEEE
-377 IAKSEI
+377 KEI
-383 DSNENIQTNMNFE
+383 ETNI
-396 KEKFED
+396 
-402 EENENSENKDLEKSI
+402 ENEDLEKSI
-417 NEIFVAKPMDEN
+417 NDIFVAKPIDEN

-442 AHLEEALKEFGIEAK
+442 AHLEEALKEFGIAAK

-508 NTIGIEVPN
+508 STIGIEVPN

-523 HFSNLIRNPKLEEGA
+523 HFSNLIRNPKLDEGA
-538 LNVILGKNIVGE
+538 LNVILGKNIIGE

-617 ITDPQ
+617 IIDPQ

-634 MENRYK
+634 MENRYR

-648 NIISYNKLAYV
+648 NIISYNNLRYV

-728 LRSQIDS
+728 LRSQVDS

-799 SQDNKDVDPLFDN
+799 AQENKDVDPLFDN
-812 AIDVIK
+812 AIEVIK

>member
-18 IILLLGKNKIE
+18 IILLFNENKIE
-29 QENIALLLQILNI
+29 QGNITLLLQTLNI
-42 GSFIFGKTIWFVSIF
+42 GKFVFGKTIWFVSIF
-57 LIVMGIIDFVF
+57 LIGMGIIDFIF
-68 NDMKIKF
+68 NDIKIKF

-80 VALIIWYLSWSILL
+80 VALIIWYLAWAILL
-94 IQKYV
+94 IKKYV
-99 AMPFTTGFSES
+99 AMPFTTDFVES

-141 SILKTILQV
+141 PVLKTILNV
-150 IIGIAIVVIFKEVI
+150 IIGISIVVIFKEVI

-225 FEIARKPKETIF
+225 FEIAKKPKETIF

-266 NEIKTEEIKEKKEKE
+266 NEIKIKELEEEQEIKN
-281 IEILKEEELLNIITE
+281 IEII
-296 DEKKEEIIK
+296 DEKKERE
-305 SEVEKVESK
+305 ESK
-314 IEEVENSKKEINE
+314 IEEAENFKTEVSE
-327 IEKIKEYTEYHQNYD
+327 IEKIKEYTDYHQDYD
-342 ETESEEEY
+342 EVENEEYENYNDEDYDNYKEFNETKENIEKNNEIENKEEEK
-350 QDYHEYDGY
+350 
-359 SDEIN
+359 EI
-364 YEDFD
+364 ET
-369 KKDEEERD
+369 
-377 IAKSEI
+377 
-383 DSNENIQTNMNFE
+383 NI
-396 KEKFED
+396 
-402 EENENSENKDLEKSI
+402 ENEDLEKSI
-417 NEIFVAKPMDEN
+417 NDIFVAKPIDEN

-442 AHLEEALKEFGIEAK
+442 AHLEEALKEFGIAAK

-508 NTIGIEVPN
+508 STIGIEVPN

-523 HFSNLIRNPKLEEGA
+523 HFSNLIRNPKLDEGA
-538 LNVILGKNIVGE
+538 LNVILGKNIIGE

-617 ITDPQ
+617 IIDPQ

-634 MENRYK
+634 MENRYR

-648 NIISYNKLAYV
+648 NIISYNNLRYV

-728 LRSQIDS
+728 LRSQVDS

-799 SQDNKDVDPLFDN
+799 AQENKDVDPLFDN

>member
-225 FEIARKPKETIF
+225 FEIAKKPKETIF

-728 LRSQIDS
+728 LRSQVDS

-799 SQDNKDVDPLFDN
+799 AQENKDVDPLFDN
-812 AIDVIK
+812 AIEVIK

>member
-18 IILLLGKNKIE
+18 IILLFNENKIE
-29 QENIALLLQILNI
+29 QGNITLLLQTLNI
-42 GSFIFGKTIWFVSIF
+42 GKFVFGKTIWFVSIF
-57 LIVMGIIDFVF
+57 LIGMGIIDFIF
-68 NDMKIKF
+68 NDIKIKF

-80 VALIIWYLSWSILL
+80 VALIIWYLAWAILL
-94 IQKYV
+94 IKKYV
-99 AMPFTTGFSES
+99 AMPFTTDFVES

-141 SILKTILQV
+141 PVLKTILNV
-150 IIGIAIVVIFKEVI
+150 IIGISIVVIFKEVI

-225 FEIARKPKETIF
+225 FEIAKKPKETIF
-237 DKTKTYSESEL
+237 DKIKTYSESEL

-266 NEIKTEEIKEKKEKE
+266 NEIKIKELEEEQEIKN
-281 IEILKEEELLNIITE
+281 IEII
-296 DEKKEEIIK
+296 DEKKERE
-305 SEVEKVESK
+305 ESK
-314 IEEVENSKKEINE
+314 IEEAENFKTEVSE
-327 IEKIKEYTEYHQNYD
+327 IEKIKEYTDYHQDYD
-342 ETESEEEY
+342 EVENEEEY
-350 QDYHEYDGY
+350 ENYNDEDYDNYKEFNETKENVEKNN
-359 SDEIN
+359 EIEN
-364 YEDFD
+364 
-369 KKDEEERD
+369 KEEE
-377 IAKSEI
+377 KEI
-383 DSNENIQTNMNFE
+383 ETNI
-396 KEKFED
+396 
-402 EENENSENKDLEKSI
+402 ENEDLEKSI
-417 NEIFVAKPMDEN
+417 NDIFVAKPIDEN

-442 AHLEEALKEFGIEAK
+442 AHLEEALKEFGIAAK

-508 NTIGIEVPN
+508 STIGIEVPN

-523 HFSNLIRNPKLEEGA
+523 HFSNLIRNPKLDEGA
-538 LNVILGKNIVGE
+538 LNVILGKNIIGE

-617 ITDPQ
+617 IIDPQ

-634 MENRYK
+634 MENRYR

-648 NIISYNKLAYV
+648 NIISYNNLRYV

-728 LRSQIDS
+728 LRSQVDS

-799 SQDNKDVDPLFDN
+799 AQENKDVDPLFDN
-812 AIDVIK
+812 AIEVIK

>member
-18 IILLLGKNKIE
+18 IILLFNENKIE
-29 QENIALLLQILNI
+29 QGNITLLLQTLNI
-42 GSFIFGKTIWFVSIF
+42 GKFVFGKTIWFVSIF
-57 LIVMGIIDFVF
+57 LIEMGIIDFIF
-68 NDMKIKF
+68 NDIKIKF

-80 VALIIWYLSWSILL
+80 VALIIWYLAWAILL
-94 IQKYV
+94 IKKYV
-99 AMPFTTGFSES
+99 AMPFTTDFVES

-134 LYQVIHL
+134 LYRVIHL
-141 SILKTILQV
+141 PVLKTILNV
-150 IIGIAIVVIFKEVI
+150 IIGISIVVIFKEVI

-225 FEIARKPKETIF
+225 FEIAKKPKETIF

-266 NEIKTEEIKEKKEKE
+266 NEVKTEEIKEKNEKAKD

-296 DEKKEEIIK
+296 DVKKEEITK
-305 SEVEKVESK
+305 AEVEKVEFK
-314 IEEVENSKKEINE
+314 IEEAENFKTEVSE
-327 IEKIKEYTEYHQNYD
+327 IEKIKEYTDYHQDYD
-342 ETESEEEY
+342 EDENEEEY
-350 QDYHEYDGY
+350 KNYNDEDYD
-359 SDEIN
+359 N
-364 YEDFD
+364 YKEFSETKENIEKNNDIEN
-369 KKDEEERD
+369 KEEE
-377 IAKSEI
+377 KEV
-383 DSNENIQTNMNFE
+383 ETNI
-396 KEKFED
+396 
-402 EENENSENKDLEKSI
+402 ENEDLEKSI
-417 NEIFVAKPMDEN
+417 NEIFVAKPIDEN

-442 AHLEEALKEFGIEAK
+442 AHLEEALKEFGIAAK

-508 NTIGIEVPN
+508 STIGIEVPN

-523 HFSNLIRNPKLEEGA
+523 HFSNLIRNPKLDEGA
-538 LNVILGKNIVGE
+538 LNVILGKNIIGE

-617 ITDPQ
+617 IIDPQ

-634 MENRYK
+634 MENRYR

-648 NIISYNKLAYV
+648 NIISYNNLRYV

-728 LRSQIDS
+728 LRSQVDS

-799 SQDNKDVDPLFDN
+799 AQENKDVDPLFDN